1 MKRSFHP
8 HQGSRSY
15 RLRTT
20 DLESLL
26 STVKS
31 LIKMKGKT
39 TPLEVRV
46 SFTAG
51 VSVSA
56 RVFGNLMT
64 WTPAN
69 DIHILFNRA
78 QHCVLNYNIITFN
91 QVRTELSR
99 NYQGSPATLL
109 CGVISLDIAVIFHG
123 LAFIAM

>member
-1 MKRSFHP
+1 MKGSFHP
-8 HQGSRSY
+8 YQGSRSY

-39 TPLEVRV
+39 TPLDVRV

-51 VSVSA
+51 VSASA
-56 RVFGNLMT
+56 GVFGNLMT

-69 DIHILFNRA
+69 DIHILFNGA
-78 QHCVLNYNIITFN
+78 QHRVLNT
-91 QVRTELSR
+91 
-99 NYQGSPATLL
+99 A
-109 CGVISLDIAVIFHG
+109 
-123 LAFIAM
+123 